1 MRMRLPAFYARTTR
15 LNHSG
20 EDLNQRLNYPIKRA
34 LIEMEN
40 NDEVDMGSETT
51 KFCVSWV
58 TIRVMNSHAWN
69 SHRIPGPD
77 GGIPD
82 IIFAQNNHV
91 TSLPPNAI
99 PSTQEVV
106 RMHEQDGY
114 NDVCH

>member
-1 MRMRLPAFYARTTR
+1 M
-15 LNHSG
+15 G
-20 EDLNQRLNYPIKRA
+20 
-34 LIEMEN
+34 N
-40 NDEVDMGSETT
+40 NDEIDMGSETT

-82 IIFAQNNHV
+82 IIFAQNNLV
-91 TSLPPNAI
+91 TSLPPT
-99 PSTQEVV
+99 STQEVF